1 VKLIRNL
8 ACLPA
13 IAAVLLL
20 AACGGGSSSDVRP
33 GAAAGVTP
41 TSGPDSFLLFPNP
54 QVQADGSVQTNTV
67 AYANAYYAAID
78 PANAKD
84 TLAKWKAAN
93 GFDTGVGTQITVVF
107 GDGRDL
113 GYGRRMTARQ
123 NVDGTLAFFVENYLI
138 DPTGSAG
145 YDTDNLPINLDAAI
159 VRDPNS
165 LAFVNAIEFSP
176 VAAGSVSFAK
186 FFNFNAVTGQRE
198 STVDL
203 DGRGDKAMPG
213 PCITC
218 HGGRGDALTP
228 PDSTGKPQFNLVA
241 NSASHARGDVQARL
255 HPFEVDTFLFS
266 SKPGFTKAEQQA
278 RLKAINQMVLCSY
291 PLVAPSSL
299 PRMPAGGS
307 RSRPRTNGKAPPR
320 RC

>member
-1 VKLIRNL
+1 
-8 ACLPA
+8 
-13 IAAVLLL
+13 
-20 AACGGGSSSDVRP
+20 
-33 GAAAGVTP
+33 
-41 TSGPDSFLLFPNP
+41 
-54 QVQADGSVQTNTV
+54 
-67 AYANAYYAAID
+67 
-78 PANAKD
+78 
-84 TLAKWKAAN
+84 
-93 GFDTGVGTQITVVF
+93 
-107 GDGRDL
+107 
-113 GYGRRMTARQ
+113 
-123 NVDGTLAFFVENYLI
+123 
-138 DPTGSAG
+138 
-145 YDTDNLPINLDAAI
+145 
-159 VRDPNS
+159 